1 MTTTTVLNVNGMKCM
16 HCKKRVEDACMGV
29 KGVLNASA
37 SLEGK
42 TVTIDHND
50 ASIEEIK
57 KAIIKAGYD
66 A

>member
-1 MTTTTVLNVNGMKCM
+1 MTTILKVNGMMCQ
-16 HCKKRVEDACMGV
+16 HCKKRVEDACMSI
-29 KGVLNASA
+29 KGVINASA
-37 SLEGK
+37 SVEAK
-42 TVTIDHND
+42 EVTIEHDG